1 MLSGT
6 PEKPTLVAYGEIRLD
21 ARAPFAERLHE
32 LQREFAE
39 VVHAWCPAAAAVEA
53 PFHGASARAALQLA
67 HARGVILAAL
77 AAEAVPVIEY
87 TPAVIKK
94 TVAGNGRA
102 EKSQVQHMVRHALGR
117 QAPDLTPDL
126 ADALAAA
133 LCHLAHARFARAV
146 RGPESR
152 RG

>member
-1 MLSGT
+1 MDRRSSF
-6 PEKPTLVAYGEIRLD
+6 P
-21 ARAPFAERLHE
+21 ERLEH

-39 VVHAWCPAAAAVEA
+39 VVRAWHPDAAAVEA

-77 AAEAVPVIEY
+77 AAQNVPVVEY
-87 TPAVIKK
+87 SPAVIKK

-102 EKSQVQHMVRHALGR
+102 EKLQVQEMVRHALGR
-117 QAPDLTPDL
+117 QAPTLTSDL

-133 LCHLAHARFARAV
+133 LCHLAHARFADAV
-146 RGPESR
+146 RRSDLR
-152 RG
+152 RR